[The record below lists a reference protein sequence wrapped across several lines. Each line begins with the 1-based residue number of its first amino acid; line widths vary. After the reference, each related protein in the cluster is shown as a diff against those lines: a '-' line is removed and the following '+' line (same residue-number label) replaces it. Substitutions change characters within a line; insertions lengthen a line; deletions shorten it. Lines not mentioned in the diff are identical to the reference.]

1 MKKRIS
7 ALLLAM
13 LCLMMNVCLSMSNE
27 AKADLDKE
35 LAQMIGETGTKVPG
49 LGVIAFKDGKFYED
63 GAHFAPQGKAPENSA
78 TTTFGRKQSAT
89 PFATMYLSADIYAP
103 VHQQRT
109 HIHECIL
116 CFFNVFYKSNVSPLP
131 FRMIP
136 SVLDSPFCP
145 YRKKSNVVHAKKTP
159 T

>member
-49 LGVIAFKDGKFYED
+49 LGVIAFKDGKEVYS
-63 GAHFAPQGKAPENSA
+63 K
-78 TTTFGRKQSAT
+78 K
-89 PFATMYLSADIYAP
+89 I
-103 VHQQRT
+103 
-109 HIHECIL
+109 
-116 CFFNVFYKSNVSPLP
+116 PLTCRIP
-131 FRMIP
+131 MLKIFRIP
-136 SVLDSPFCP
+136 I
-145 YRKKSNVVHAKKTP
+145 A
-159 T
+159 